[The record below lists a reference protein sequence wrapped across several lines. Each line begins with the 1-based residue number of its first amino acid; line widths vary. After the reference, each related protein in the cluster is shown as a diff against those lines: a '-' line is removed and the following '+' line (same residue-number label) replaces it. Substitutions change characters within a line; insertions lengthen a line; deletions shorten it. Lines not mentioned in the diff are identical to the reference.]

1 MKKTKILYWVF
12 TGLFGGFMLFS
23 AIPDLMVA
31 PEAITLIT
39 DTLGYPK
46 YFILYLGIAK
56 VLGVIAIL
64 VPGFPRI
71 KEWAYA
77 GLFFDLISATYSQLA
92 VMGFFTQIFFMLP
105 PIIIGILS
113 YIFYHKKRKEEQKQ
127 II

>member
-23 AIPDLMVA
+23 AIPDILLT
-31 PEAITLIT
+31 PEAKTMIMG
-39 DTLGYPK
+39 LGYPE
-46 YFILYLGIAK
+46 YFIPYLGVAK
-56 VLGVIAIL
+56 ILGVFTIL
-64 VPGFPRI
+64 FPGFPRI

-105 PIIIGILS
+105 PMIIGALS
-113 YIFYHKKRKEEQKQ
+113 YIYYHKKLKEEKN
-127 II
+127 ITL